1 MPAERHLTLL
11 DDVLMNSNDEPLSLV
26 NEILQPNLVG
36 KYIR

>member
-1 MPAERHLTLL
+1 MPAERYLTLL

>member
-1 MPAERHLTLL
+1 MPAERYLTLL
-11 DDVLMNSNDEPLSLV
+11 DDVLMNSNDESLV